1 MDRGLRYIYCV
12 PGDVFFSLLAFYSE
26 ERMKKK
32 KFLAVVFFRIRF
44 WKRGSISYFIYTKE
58 KGREALFSSAFLH
71 LYTYISVDNDLER
84 NKRRERG

>member
-12 PGDVFFSLLAFYSE
+12 PGDVFFLSACFLLGRKNE
-26 ERMKKK
+26 EK
-32 KFLAVVFFRIRF
+32 KFQAVAFFRIRF